1 MESRDFYVNTARMAT
16 SVYEVLL
23 ELARVT
29 PAEMTPGE
37 IEIESIRVRMSPQH
51 AKALAAMLVKHVRE
65 YERQYGVQLKVPDEM
80 QALWAEIGESEPK
93 P

>member
-1 MESRDFYVNTARMAT
+1 MESRDFYANTARMAT
-16 SVYEVLL
+16 SVYEVLI

-29 PAEMTPGE
+29 PAEMTAGVVE
-37 IEIESIRVRMSPQH
+37 VETMRVRMSPQH

-80 QALWAEIGESEPK
+80 QALWNEIQADEK
-93 P
+93 